1 MLAGL
6 LRNTP
11 ALRAQ
16 RLRESILRDSEDE
29 EFQRSD
35 GPGQ

>member
-6 LRNTP
+6 LKNTL
-11 ALRAQ
+11 AVQAQ
-16 RLRESILRDSEDE
+16 RLRESILPDSEDE